1 MKQVSFL
8 KLLIGISIVSISCH
22 SFLNETT
29 QGKRFLSEKLAFL
42 STFKDHNTSID
53 NLHVKINTPVKE
65 IRNDPVQAALSLI
78 KSLSVSSSR
87 VLSSDKNGWVIDDQ
101 NAGFIPKKFELNIP
115 KLDLLNCQTALVLD
129 DKLLTLSPIRP
140 RSSNGPPLI

>member
-22 SFLNETT
+22 SFLNENT
-29 QGKRFLSEKLAFL
+29 QGKRFLSEKLASL
-42 STFKDHNTSID
+42 NTNKDEKSTLGNSTLK
-53 NLHVKINTPVKE
+53 NTPVKE
-65 IRNDPVQAALSLI
+65 IRNDPVQAALNLI
-78 KSLSVSSSR
+78 KNLSVSSSR

>member
-1 MKQVSFL
+1 M
-8 KLLIGISIVSISCH
+8 
-22 SFLNETT
+22 
-29 QGKRFLSEKLAFL
+29 
-42 STFKDHNTSID
+42 
-53 NLHVKINTPVKE
+53 
-65 IRNDPVQAALSLI
+65 
-78 KSLSVSSSR
+78 SVSSSR

-101 NAGFIPKKFELNIP
+101 NADFIPQKYELNIP